1 LAKIK
6 AEIVPLELLFMLT
19 GYAKPSFIQIV
30 SRRPND
36 NVALNNLHF
45 FGLGRRFDKFESFDF

>member
-1 LAKIK
+1 
-6 AEIVPLELLFMLT
+6 MLT